1 MKRILV
7 AIASLIATTASA
19 QKFEGLATTPPMG
32 WNSWN
37 IFWTDINEEKIKA
50 MADLMVSTGLKDAGY
65 NYLVLD
71 DGWMLKDRDSITGDL
86 VADPKKFPNGMKAVG
101 DYIHAKGLKFGIYN
115 CAGTLT
121 CQGLAGTRGNE
132 YQDARYYAS
141 IGADYLKF
149 DWCHSEGINAKEAY
163 TTMSK
168 AIQKAGRP
176 MIFSLCEWGNN
187 KAWEWGKPVGQLWRT
202 TEDIYQ
208 VFDGYHDYGTWKANG
223 VMTNADLNEK
233 LRSYSGPGGWNDPD
247 MLEVGNGMTMSEDRA
262 HFSIW
267 CIMAA
272 PLMMGN
278 DLRKI
283 SNETLNVF
291 LNKDAIAV
299 DQDPLAI
306 QGFRYMQK
314 DSMEVWVKPLS
325 NDEWAVCFLNRK
337 TSPQNFQFNWKAQ
350 TIQDTLFHKTLDMSN
365 TVYNLYDI
373 WQKKITGTTAKPFS
387 AMVQAHDAYFFR
399 LSKKSK

>member
-7 AIASLIATTASA
+7 AIASFIATTASA
-19 QKFEGLATTPPMG
+19 QKFEGLAPTPPMG

-50 MADLMVSTGLKDAGY
+50 IADLMVSTGLKDAGY

-71 DGWMLKDRDSITGDL
+71 DGWMLKDRDSVTGDL

-101 DYIHAKGLKFGIYN
+101 DYIHSKGLKFGIYN

-141 IGADYLKF
+141 IGVDYLKF

-168 AIQKAGRP
+168 AIEKARRP

-187 KAWEWGKPVGQLWRT
+187 KPWEWGKPVGQLWRT

-208 VFDGYHDYGTWKANG
+208 VFDGYHDYGNWKANG

-233 LRSYSGPGGWNDPD
+233 LRKYSGPGGWNDPD
-247 MLEVGNGMTMSEDRA
+247 MLEVGNGMTMNEDKA
-262 HFSIW
+262 HFSLW

-283 SNETLNVF
+283 SNETLSVF

-306 QGFRYMQK
+306 QGFRYLQK
-314 DSMEVWVKPLS
+314 DSIEVWVKPLA
-325 NDEWAVCFLNRK
+325 NDDWAVCILNRK
-337 TSPQNFQFNWKAQ
+337 TTSQSFQFNWKAQ
-350 TIQDTLFHKTLDMSN
+350 VVEDTLFHKTLDMSS

-373 WQKKITGTTAKPFS
+373 WQKKITGTTAKPFA
-387 AMVQAHDAYFFR
+387 AMVQPHDAYFFR
-399 LSKKSK
+399 LSKKGK

>member
-19 QKFEGLATTPPMG
+19 QKFEGLANTPPMG

-50 MADLMVSTGLKDAGY
+50 IADLMVSTGLKDAGY

-71 DGWMLKDRDSITGDL
+71 DGWMLKDRDSVTGDL

-247 MLEVGNGMTMSEDRA
+247 MLEVGNGMTMNEDKA

-283 SNETLNVF
+283 SNETLSVF

-314 DSMEVWVKPLS
+314 DSMEVWVKPLA

-337 TSPQNFQFNWKAQ
+337 TTPQNFQFNWKAQ
-350 TIQDTLFHKTLDMSN
+350 TIQDTLFHKTLDMGS

-387 AMVQAHDAYFFR
+387 ATVQAHDAYFFR
-399 LSKKSK
+399 LSKKTK